1 MPRVSAVSILVSAVV
16 SKNIVKPILS
26 LLLSPFC
33 LPDVTVPVGVSLSR
47 CIPKWG
53 APDVIKNTYEACQSP
68 GEVFIRLK
76 LDFKLLIIENILYET
91 TFTTTNK
98 F

>member
-1 MPRVSAVSILVSAVV
+1 M
-16 SKNIVKPILS
+16 KPILS

-47 CIPKWG
+47 CIPKRG

-76 LDFKLLIIENILYET
+76 LDFKLPIIEKTCIKLPLQLL
-91 TFTTTNK
+91 TNSK
-98 F
+98 KIQLDLKLVQKLTRIQAY